1 MKIVLGV
8 SGGIAAYK
16 AAELVRELQR
26 AGAEVQ
32 VVITSGATHFVSPLT
47 LATLSKR
54 QVMTSLW
61 RPDTAELASG
71 EPQPF
76 DIEHVAIAQWADAL
90 LIAPATANVVA
101 RLAHGIADDL
111 LTTVALA
118 SAAPLV
124 VAPAMNVNMWQHPA
138 TRANIQLLQQRGA
151 KIIEPAS
158 GDLAC
163 GMVGEGRLADLA
175 DIASLTLAAG
185 AVRRDL
191 AGQRILITAGGTREP
206 IDPLRYLG
214 NRSTGKMGVA
224 LAEAAVRR
232 GADVAFITS
241 AGGVQK
247 DVGEQILVET
257 AEQMRNSVMERLH
270 WATIVMMVAAVA
282 DYRPVSPALQKI
294 KKSGKTL
301 LLELEQTPDIL
312 AEVAHSR
319 RPGTIVVGFAAETE
333 SVLEEG
339 RRKLHAKGVDAII
352 ANDVSSS
359 SSGIGADQNRGAL
372 IFPDRELPLPLM
384 SKYEMASRIWD
395 EICSRSTG
403 ATLRISL
410 K

>member
-16 AAELVRELQR
+16 SAELVRELQR

-61 RPDTAELASG
+61 APDIAELTSG
-71 EPQPF
+71 GPQPF
-76 DIEHVAIAQWADAL
+76 EIEHVAIAQWADAL

-101 RLAHGIADDL
+101 RLAHGVADDL
-111 LTTVALA
+111 LTTIALA
-118 SAAPLV
+118 STAPLV

-175 DIASLTLAAG
+175 DIASITLAAG

-333 SVLEEG
+333 SVVEQG
-339 RRKLHAKGVDAII
+339 RRKLHAKGVDAIM

-359 SSGIGADQNRGAL
+359 SSGIGADRNSGAL

-384 SKYEMASRIWD
+384 SKKEMASRIWD
-395 EICSRSTG
+395 EICLRSI
-403 ATLRISL
+403 ASSLRISV

>member
-16 AAELVRELQR
+16 SAELVRELQR

-61 RPDTAELASG
+61 APDIAELTSG
-71 EPQPF
+71 GPQPF
-76 DIEHVAIAQWADAL
+76 EIEHVAIAQWADVL

-101 RLAHGIADDL
+101 KLAHGVADDL

-118 SAAPLV
+118 STAPLV
-124 VAPAMNVNMWQHPA
+124 VAPAMNVNMWHHPA
-138 TRANIQLLQQRGA
+138 TCANLQLLQQRGA

-163 GMVGEGRLADLA
+163 GMVGEGRLADVA
-175 DIASLTLAAG
+175 HIAEITLAAG
-185 AVRRDL
+185 VVRRDL
-191 AGQRILITAGGTREP
+191 AGHRVLITAGGTREP
-206 IDPLRYLG
+206 IDPVRYLG

-224 LAEAAVRR
+224 LAEVAVRR
-232 GADVAFITS
+232 GADVAFITA
-241 AGGVQK
+241 AGRVQH
-247 DVGEQILVET
+247 DVGEQILIET
-257 AEQMRNSVMERLH
+257 TEQMRNSVMERLH

-282 DYRPVSPALQKI
+282 DYRPVSPALHKI
-294 KKSGKTL
+294 KKSGKNL
-301 LLELEQTPDIL
+301 LMELEQTPDIL
-312 AEVAHSR
+312 AEVARSR
-319 RPGTIVVGFAAETE
+319 RPGTLVVGFAAETE
-333 SVLEEG
+333 RVVEEG

-352 ANDVSSS
+352 ANDVSSL
-359 SSGIGADQNRGAL
+359 SSGIGSDRNRGAL

-384 SKYEMASRIWD
+384 SKNQMASRIWD
-395 EICSRSTG
+395 EICSRSTA
-403 ATLRISL
+403 ATLQMSL